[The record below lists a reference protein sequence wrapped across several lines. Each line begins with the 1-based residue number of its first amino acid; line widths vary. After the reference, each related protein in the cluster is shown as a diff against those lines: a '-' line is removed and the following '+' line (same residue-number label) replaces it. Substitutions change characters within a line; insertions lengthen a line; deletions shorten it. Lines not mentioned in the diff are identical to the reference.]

1 MNGGVMT
8 GHRGGEPLQV
18 ADFASHYAQTLVAG
32 MVLIVPLSSGGEIV
46 VERHGG
52 DCRISEKSI
61 REMAPDKSST
71 SNYYVA
77 VTGVGTGR

>member
-1 MNGGVMT
+1 MT
-8 GHRGGEPLQV
+8 GHRGREPLQV
-18 ADFASHYAQTLVAG
+18 ADFASHNAQALVAG
-32 MVLIVPLSSGGEIV
+32 MALIVPFSSGGEIV

-52 DCRISEKSI
+52 DCRISEQNI

-77 VTGVGTGR
+77 VTEVGTGR